1 MCKQDFLEALRN
13 GLKGLPKQDIEDR
26 IVFYGE
32 MIDDRMEEMSEAD
45 AVAAVGSVDDVISEI
60 LEDTSIAK
68 LVKEKVRPKRRLR
81 AWEIVLLVLGSP
93 VWFPLAIVFA
103 AVILVIYICLW
114 AVVAALWSV
123 DLALG
128 VASVVFGIE
137 AILSMIKG
145 MLLHA
150 LAIGGASVA
159 LAGLSML
166 MFFICLKV
174 SKWMVILIK
183 KMALSIKR
191 IFVGKGN
198 NNE

>member
-1 MCKQDFLEALRN
+1 MCKQDFLEALRK
-13 GLKGLPKQDIEDR
+13 GLKGLPEQDIEDR

-32 MIDDRMEEMSEAD
+32 MIDDRMEEMPEED

-150 LAIGGASVA
+150 LAIGGASIS